1 MIFLALIIMVVL
13 TMIFEATGVPI
24 NIYTLWLASYIAWYY
39 TESPLMLLGSTIL
52 MWGSVLSLLFF
63 VGGC

>member
-39 TESPLMLLGSTIL
+39 TESPLMLLGSTFL

-63 VGGC
+63 LGGC

>member
-1 MIFLALIIMVVL
+1 MIFLALIIVVVL

-52 MWGSVLSLLFF
+52 MWGSVLSLLFW